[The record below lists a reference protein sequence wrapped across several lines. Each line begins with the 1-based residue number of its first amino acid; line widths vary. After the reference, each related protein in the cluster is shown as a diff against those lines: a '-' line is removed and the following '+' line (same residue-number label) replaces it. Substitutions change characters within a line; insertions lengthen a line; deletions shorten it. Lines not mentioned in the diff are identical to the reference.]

1 MRNRGVDLKGIRTI
15 FKTAIRE
22 NIAKIT
28 NSPIQ
33 NAEFVI
39 IGSRKMPIG
48 QHNILLVDNF
58 GIRGKGTVFDTC
70 FRRNP
75 VCIFFDNKT
84 VIIFLVRTVMYR
96 YFVSHPIHHAGTTP
110 PFRTERIYTDSFLD
124 RKRDLHLAAS
134 LVLPVFGC
142 RFKADTVTGTKRCF
156 QRTIR
161 IIERTIDLLHLCRLG
176 LLTVDIYYNGT
187 IGNTIRL
194 LFIGIDH
201 TQRHSVFFLSSFKK
215 SIHQKLWDLLDDLKE
230 TLAQA
235 NGVGLAAPQVGILR
249 RAVIVMDEN
258 FEPMELV
265 NPEILAQEGEQN
277 GLEGC
282 LSVPGLWG
290 YVKRPEWVKVLAFG
304 RNGNAFEV
312 EGTGL
317 TARCFC
323 HELAHLDGQLYTDLA
338 DRIYTTEE
346 LDAMLEE
353 QGK

>member
-1 MRNRGVDLKGIRTI
+1 
-15 FKTAIRE
+15 
-22 NIAKIT
+22 
-28 NSPIQ
+28 
-33 NAEFVI
+33 
-39 IGSRKMPIG
+39 MPIG

-96 YFVSHPIHHAGTTP
+96 YFVSHTIHHAGTTP
-110 PFRTERIYTDSFLD
+110 QLRTERIYTDSFLD

-215 SIHQKLWDLLDDLKE
+215 SIHQKLWDLRLVHIWKL
-230 TLAQA
+230 
-235 NGVGLAAPQVGILR
+235 ILTTR
-249 RAVIVMDEN
+249 
-258 FEPMELV
+258 
-265 NPEILAQEGEQN
+265 EQH
-277 GLEGC
+277 
-282 LSVPGLWG
+282 
-290 YVKRPEWVKVLAFG
+290 
-304 RNGNAFEV
+304 RNQYE
-312 EGTGL
+312 
-317 TARCFC
+317 
-323 HELAHLDGQLYTDLA
+323 
-338 DRIYTTEE
+338 
-346 LDAMLEE
+346 
-353 QGK
+353 

>member
-96 YFVSHPIHHAGTTP
+96 YFVSHTIHHAGTTP
-110 PFRTERIYTDSFLD
+110 QLRTERIYTDSFLD

-215 SIHQKLWDLLDDLKE
+215 SIHQKLWDLRLVHIWKL
-230 TLAQA
+230 
-235 NGVGLAAPQVGILR
+235 ILTTR
-249 RAVIVMDEN
+249 
-258 FEPMELV
+258 
-265 NPEILAQEGEQN
+265 EQH
-277 GLEGC
+277 
-282 LSVPGLWG
+282 
-290 YVKRPEWVKVLAFG
+290 
-304 RNGNAFEV
+304 GNQYE
-312 EGTGL
+312 
-317 TARCFC
+317 
-323 HELAHLDGQLYTDLA
+323 
-338 DRIYTTEE
+338 
-346 LDAMLEE
+346 
-353 QGK
+353 